1 MGFTASNGADVGAFL
16 EGIEVKWCG
25 CSVRPGNVHRTVD
38 DVTAKVL
45 EIQLDMG
52 QVPCIWLSQLQE
64 DAIEEARGHLRV
76 LPFLANL
83 QCPA

>member
-1 MGFTASNGADVGAFL
+1 MGFATSNGTNVVTVL
-16 EGIEVKWCG
+16 EGIEAKWCG

-45 EIQLDMG
+45 EVQLDMG
-52 QVPCIWLSQLQE
+52 QVSCIWLPQLQE
-64 DAIEEARGHLRV
+64 NAIEVARGHLRV